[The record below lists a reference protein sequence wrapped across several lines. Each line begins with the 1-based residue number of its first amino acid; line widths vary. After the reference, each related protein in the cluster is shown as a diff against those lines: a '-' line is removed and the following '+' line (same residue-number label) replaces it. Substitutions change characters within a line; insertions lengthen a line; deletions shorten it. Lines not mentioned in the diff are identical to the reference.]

1 MNKTNR
7 KKQIKDQVNEN
18 WFYINFVA
26 DHLTHSDAVKKV
38 SSVKQDSIVF
48 DSKEEI
54 PEWDNIVVMSWILS
68 QNYPVGKKSR
78 NGYKIVQTGVDYSDY
93 KYNNI
98 VLLQH
103 NDSFGGIG
111 RTRMVYLDNKWNSNI
126 IMYVDLNTISD
137 EAVRYQIKNW
147 YMKWVSTGHS
157 LLESMFEDIEDK
169 GNLLTFEDA
178 EDKYGYYE
186 VLMSYFGSSDK
197 LIYTVTKALMIEN
210 SVVTIGSNEKAILTH
225 DTIGNFAIK
234 DLMNS
239 DRLKSNLLNDKDDM
253 KKSNLIKLIE
263 DSVLTKKEQKKFIDM
278 LNAMEEESEEVAE
291 VEKEV
296 NEAIEGAEEAEERV
310 EEKVEEEIEE
320 EEEVEEEK
328 EAEEDEKVEE
338 EKEEVE
344 EVEEKVEDSMKKEEE
359 EVEEEEKEEEKE
371 EEEEA
376 SDEEE
381 EEELEDKEDEEV
393 VDSINNEDESREDNK
408 EVPRDTYPEPEE
420 HIKLSNS
427 IEKHTDE
434 ISTLKNELK
443 AMSDKVSEMSKLN
456 DELTEVVK
464 SLSELTLKNSKN
476 LSNIVTLWVNEVQKP
491 KVDSGLNSLKKVLES
506 AR

>member
-7 KKQIKDQVNEN
+7 KKQVKDQVNEN

-103 NDSFGGIG
+103 NDLFGGIG

-147 YMKWVSTGHS
+147 YIKWVSTGHS
-157 LLESMFEDIEDK
+157 LLESMFEDVEDK
-169 GNLLTFEDA
+169 GNLLTFEEA
-178 EDKYGYYE
+178 EDKYGYFE

-239 DRLKSNLLNDKDDM
+239 DRLKSNLLNDKDNM
-253 KKSNLIKLIE
+253 KKSDLIKLIE

-310 EEKVEEEIEE
+310 EEKVEEE
-320 EEEVEEEK
+320 
-328 EAEEDEKVEE
+328 
-338 EKEEVE
+338 KEEVE

-359 EVEEEEKEEEKE
+359 EVEEEEKE

-393 VDSINNEDESREDNK
+393 VDSINNEDESREDKK

-427 IEKHTDE
+427 IEKHTVE